1 MTNPTPEKLTYLSG
15 DSWLARRF
23 LFLWQ
28 GLGNLRNGG
37 NAGLRYVNANNGL
50 GNANWNIGGRLSGWH
65 LSALSAT
72 STPRAPEH
80 DGACP
85 LN

>member
-1 MTNPTPEKLTYLSG
+1 MTRAFIA
-15 DSWLARRF
+15 SWL
-23 LFLWQ
+23 
-28 GLGNLRNGG
+28 GLGNLNNGA
-37 NAGLRYVNANNGL
+37 NAGLWYVNANNGL